1 MVMTADQLD
10 LSRVIVDNGTGY
22 LKMGFGGDNF
32 PRCTIPSIVGR
43 PMLRS
48 DQEVDGIQLREKMFG
63 DEANPY
69 RALLDITYPIDEGRV
84 RNWDDFNELW
94 EYSFKNKMN
103 LPDDRSDKFLLV
115 TEAALNPK

>member
-1 MVMTADQLD
+1 
-10 LSRVIVDNGTGY
+10 
-22 LKMGFGGDNF
+22 
-32 PRCTIPSIVGR
+32 
-43 PMLRS
+43 
-48 DQEVDGIQLREKMFG
+48 MFG

-115 TEAALNPK
+115 TEAALNPKQNRIKMAELIFESQNFGACMFET